1 MATLYLDRK
10 GASLRLEGDT
20 VVPRVGEDRAR
31 AVPIR
36 LLDGV
41 VVAADSSLSSG
52 LLTRLAAEGV
62 PVSILNTR
70 DPESS
75 LHIAPWSGQNG
86 ARRLRQYEEFRSD
99 EKRVPWAR
107 RLVRAKLASQMR
119 LLVAARRQRADAAK
133 PLFDGI
139 ATLRGVIG
147 QTRGAQPFGLDQL
160 RGLEGAGAAAYFHAL
175 ESLFPPS
182 MEFHG
187 RNRRPPRDP
196 VNVCLS
202 LGYTLI
208 HAEAL
213 RQIGVACLDPF
224 LGFLHDPQPGRASLA
239 CDLVEIER
247 ARVDRWVWTLVRERT
262 LRTEHFQSKD
272 GRCLLGKAGRG
283 IFYQEYELFRT
294 GTERRF
300 RRWVRVF
307 VKALYGAAPG
317 AWIPAFGSEE
327 TPNETTLSGA

>member
-1 MATLYLDRK
+1 MPTLYLDRK
-10 GASLRLEGDT
+10 GASLRLDGDT
-20 VVPRVGEDRAR
+20 VAPRVGEERGR

-41 VVAADSSLSSG
+41 VVAADCSLSSG
-52 LLTRLAAEGV
+52 LLSRLAAEGV

-70 DPESS
+70 NPEDT
-75 LHIAPWSGQNG
+75 LHIAPLGGQNA
-86 ARRLRQYEEFRSD
+86 ARRLRQYEEFQS
-99 EKRVPWAR
+99 EAKRAPWAR
-107 RLVRAKLASQMR
+107 RLVRAKLAGQMR
-119 LLVAARRQRADAAK
+119 LLAAARRQRADAAK

-147 QTRGAQPFGLDQL
+147 QTRGPEAFGLDQL
-160 RGLEGAGAAAYFHAL
+160 RGLEGAGAAAYFRAL

-213 RQIGVACLDPF
+213 RQIGMACLDPY
-224 LGFLHDPQPGRASLA
+224 LGFLHDPEPGRASLA
-239 CDLVEIER
+239 CDLVEVER
-247 ARVDRWVWTLVRERT
+247 ARVDGWVWTLVGERT
-262 LRTEHFQSKD
+262 LRTEHFQTKD

-283 IFYQEYELFRT
+283 IYYQEYEQFRM

-300 RRWVRVF
+300 RRWVRLF
-307 VKALYGAAPG
+307 VRALLGTAPTS
-317 AWIPAFGSEE
+317 WIPAFGNEE
-327 TPNETTLSGA
+327 APNEATVSGA